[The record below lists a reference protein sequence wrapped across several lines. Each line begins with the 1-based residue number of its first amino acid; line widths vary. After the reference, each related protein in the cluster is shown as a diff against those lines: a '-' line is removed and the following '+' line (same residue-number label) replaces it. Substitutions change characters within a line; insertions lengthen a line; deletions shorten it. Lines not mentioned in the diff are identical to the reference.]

1 MREEHIL
8 ISTDGPHN
16 NIIKFKP
23 PMVFTKENVD
33 EVVSTLD
40 RVLKEVRHNN
50 NELSL
55 TTVAKP
61 VGEITV
67 ISKEHRP
74 TRKPMFEDGIKSI

>member
-1 MREEHIL
+1 M
-8 ISTDGPHN
+8 ISIDGPHN

-50 NELSL
+50 AELSI
-55 TTVAKP
+55 TSMAKTVD
-61 VGEITV
+61 EITV

-74 TRKPMFEDGIKSI
+74 TRKPVFEERIKSI